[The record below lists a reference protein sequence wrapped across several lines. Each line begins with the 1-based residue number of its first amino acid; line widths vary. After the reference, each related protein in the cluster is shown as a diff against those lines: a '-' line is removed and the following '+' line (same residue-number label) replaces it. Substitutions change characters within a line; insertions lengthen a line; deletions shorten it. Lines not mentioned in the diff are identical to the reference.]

1 MTDMGM
7 LNQKHRIKLLT
18 ETKVI
23 KDRLLPKTKSYI
35 KFYYCR
41 NIMTDIN

>member
-18 ETKVI
+18 ETKII
-23 KDRLLPKTKSYI
+23 KNRLLPKTKNYI
-35 KFYYCR
+35 KYYYSR
-41 NIMTDIN
+41 NIMTDI

>member
-23 KDRLLPKTKSYI
+23 KKQAASQNQELHKILL
-35 KFYYCR
+35 F
-41 NIMTDIN
+41 